1 MSGKMLTGDAKIKLK
16 QLFDEGLK
24 VLHEIDTLQGG
35 LNDTIKAIAEE
46 CALKPAVLKKAITV
60 AHKASLTDE
69 NAKHDEL
76 NEILDVV
83 GHKL

>member
-16 QLFDEGLK
+16 QLFEESFK
-24 VLHEIDTLQGG
+24 VLYEIETLTSS
-35 LNDTIKAIAEE
+35 LNETITAIAEE
-46 CALKPAVLKKAITV
+46 CALKPAVLKKAIKV

-83 GHKL
+83 GHTL